1 MELSAEDLKRVEEMF
16 RLYDTVGSGVVSSST
31 LGELLRACG
40 EAPTEMKIE
49 ELMKQDGGNITLED
63 LIHAVKEVR
72 RSCPRPTFK
81 DLENAML
88 TLDKSGT
95 GRINV
100 ADLKKMLT
108 TQGEPLE
115 PAQVDDVLKELEM
128 VNGTVDCAKV
138 AQLLSSE

>member
-1 MELSAEDLKRVEEMF
+1 MQLSPEDLKRIEEMF
-16 RLYDTVGSGVVSSST
+16 RLYDTMGSGAVSAST

-40 EAPTEMKIE
+40 EAPTEAKID
-49 ELMKQDGGNITLED
+49 ELLKHDSTNISLDD
-63 LIHAVKEVR
+63 LIDAVKDVR
-72 RSCPRPTFK
+72 QSCPRPSFK
-81 DLENAML
+81 ELENAML

-100 ADLKKMLT
+100 SDLKKVLT

-115 PAQVDDVLKELEM
+115 PAQVDDVLKDLEI

-138 AQLLSSE
+138 AQLLSSD